1 MKQDYVPWLLELRK
15 KKQLHPTV
23 EEKLIDVLKQVA
35 PNFHPVQEP
44 LGLAGG
50 RNDLLLYESTGRKV
64 LFEIFAS
71 ASQVSRD
78 LRILDKTKAECKIA
92 VLIDK
97 EADPS
102 IADRFFKENPEDNY
116 PYIFIGELFEEPPI
130 ECVLKLRQLI
140 FKDEEALFQRILRA
154 KLGMPDFLTR
164 CREYGVDILS
174 PEDERTENITFIEVF
189 IAVLATKLRN
199 LGVKEEPLLALLV
212 WISDPKA
219 FEFVIRKV
227 SWGFN
232 LFLYTD
238 MGETK
243 AVYSDRELLDWL
255 YIGYQISKPHILL
268 SLNALVY
275 EVLDKYFVD
284 TAESDLDR
292 SIHFTIGI
300 SQMYQDDQGR
310 QLEISLPRNTKKI
323 HIYRPRPP
331 MDAKQ
336 EEISPEQYL
345 EMVEFS

>member
-1 MKQDYVPWLLELRK
+1 MRQVYVPWLLDLRK
-15 KKQLHPTV
+15 KKRLHPTV
-23 EEKLIDVLKQVA
+23 EGKLIEVLKQVA
-35 PNFHPVQEP
+35 PDLYPVQEP

-50 RNDLLLYESTGRKV
+50 RNDLLIFDFTGRKV

-78 LRILDKTKAECKIA
+78 LRILDKTKADYKIA
-92 VLIDK
+92 VLIDRD
-97 EADPS
+97 ADPKV
-102 IADRFFKENPEDNY
+102 ADHYFKENPEDNY
-116 PYIFIGELFEEPPI
+116 PYIFIGELFEEPPV
-130 ECVLKLRQLI
+130 ECILKLRQLI
-140 FKDEEALFQRILRA
+140 FKEEEALFQRILRA

-174 PEDERTENITFIEVF
+174 PEDVKVDNITFVKVF
-189 IAVLATKLRN
+189 LTVLATKLRN
-199 LGVKEEPLLALLV
+199 LGVKEDPLLALMV

-219 FEFVIRKV
+219 FEFVIRKI

-232 LFLYTD
+232 IFLYTD

-284 TAESDLDR
+284 TAGSDIDR

-310 QLEISLPRNTKKI
+310 QIEISLPRNTKRI
-323 HIYRPRPP
+323 HIFRPRPP
-331 MDAKQ
+331 MDTEQ
-336 EEISPEQYL
+336 EEILPKRYL
-345 EMVEFS
+345 DMIEFS